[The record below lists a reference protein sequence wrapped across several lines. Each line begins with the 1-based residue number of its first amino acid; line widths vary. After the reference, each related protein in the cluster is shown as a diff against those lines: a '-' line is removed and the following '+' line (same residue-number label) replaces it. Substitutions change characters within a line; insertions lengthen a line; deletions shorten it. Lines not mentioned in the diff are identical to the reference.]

1 MGDLL
6 DPNAPTTSYSLSDL
20 GKRTGGAR
28 SSSPLGSAGGYRLSD
43 LGAGS
48 GSDGPVPT
56 YGGTDLLAGAAGN
69 TNPTA
74 GKPSNGGGIL
84 GWLGRAASGAVRAVQ
99 GVPAGVSQLGH
110 DVGTAGARGLENIA
124 NDVAFAATLGHEGG
138 YDTRHLGGA
147 QETPNFS
154 HAGSALGA
162 LIDTHPGAMAD
173 AIRGY
178 PSLEGARAGLVRS
191 GMEVA
196 HPTQLVHNYSTDPVG
211 SLLNDAANVAIVGGP
226 VASGALHGAS
236 VVADSAKLARAA
248 EIADAASH
256 AAGQVAASPL
266 RPFVNAGGILGDLA
280 AKTAAGQAIADRAG
294 AAVDAVKNSPRFQ
307 AMAARNTVDPL
318 YTEHML
324 IDRGEKIGALENT
337 IDPKAL
343 TQDPHEQAAG
353 VLLAQHAFGGVDESG
368 QPVAARFA
376 AALEHPAARVAFD
389 ASWNAKGDG
398 LPAEFRPSADAAHL
412 AMKAELGQLPADQLA
427 RIQAVADALRSQ
439 DQTRTALEQTG
450 YGRTGTMGPLSPEN
464 LVPKP
469 RMGTVDKMTAKE
481 QAVADRTANAA
492 DVLRGR
498 ASRLADAATR
508 EEQVARGN
516 TGLGSVASQAVDAHL
531 AAERAMEAAAKGADA
546 TGRIMGAGIN
556 PDDIGRGPSTLDQI
570 LGRPGPSEPPSVM
583 QAMLDARAR
592 IRAAAE
598 QDAAAKAADQERV
611 TPRDLTLPVRPGL
624 ESLTPAER
632 VLYRSDEATAQAT
645 AKDQALGQAK
655 DKAFDTIAGRGKA
668 AGTAEGVRTGQAQ
681 LADRLARV
689 AENRA
694 AKAADRLEAARA
706 AATDSVQAAPAKY
719 RPALQHTADFLGSL
733 RDEAVKAKAV
743 GDPGSAAQLEQMAKD
758 LAPLSKLDRFRGVG
772 AEGQPA
778 HVIGANNAAVDASV
792 RDRSSVS
799 NSRAAIER
807 QTGSARQRVGNATA
821 YTVEGQK
828 ALELSRIQE
837 QARNEYA
844 KALDRQVA
852 TTADKVLGAEHGLK
866 GTDLFTAMR
875 AQGYEPWNPSGALTD
890 KVNANLVTDKTRWL
904 PRPVFDEV
912 QRTASGLPKPGLA
925 GRTLDAVTRAVY
937 KNPLQMSPGYLL
949 KRTVGNAAL
958 MAANDMSPADIVR
971 AGAEAIRA
979 MKDGTDPRALR
990 GSLIGDSN
998 QSRFTNI
1005 VTKPAATIDRFT
1017 RTALYLDKLG
1027 KGAEPAEALRM
1038 ANQALGSFNTLS
1050 PFERDVVRRV
1060 FPVYSWAK
1068 TVAATAAKLGADHPA
1083 SVIWALHLGDMATKD
1098 GWKKPSSFEQQLN
1111 PLSLFTID
1119 PGSLVNP
1126 VLRGA
1131 FGVARGDNVT
1141 NGKPVSRP
1149 PTMPQTGSL
1158 IGHASPGQ
1166 IAYFLGKQTPLG
1178 KLIEQSPLSGLDQ
1191 NAARFD
1197 TGDLRLV
1204 HGHTLP
1210 AYVPASKTP
1219 VGTFGPEFRTFL
1231 GVPADP
1237 KVNAQGQ
1244 TAKTKTLARTNR
1256 TAATYLRQVAAL
1268 RAKGER

>member
-6 DPNAPTTSYSLSDL
+6 DPKNQGTSLS
-20 GKRTGGAR
+20 A
-28 SSSPLGSAGGYRLSD
+28 PLTSAP
-43 LGAGS
+43 
-48 GSDGPVPT
+48 GPI
-56 YGGTDLLAGAAGN
+56 GGTDLLAGVSS
-69 TNPTA
+69 NPTA
-74 GKPSNGGGIL
+74 GNPSNGGSGGGIL
-84 GWLGRAASGAVRAVQ
+84 GWLGRVGSGALHAVE

-110 DVGTAGARGLENIA
+110 DLGTAGARGLENVA

-138 YDTRHLGGA
+138 YNEQHLGGA

-154 HAGSALGA
+154 HPGSALGA
-162 LIDTHPGAMAD
+162 LVDTSPGSLARAV
-173 AIRGY
+173 REY
-178 PSLEGARAGLVRS
+178 PSIEGARAGLVRS

-256 AAGQVAASPL
+256 AAGRVAASPL

-280 AKTAAGQAIADRAG
+280 ARTAAGQAVADQAG
-294 AAVDAVKNSPRFQ
+294 KAVDAVRKSPRFQ

-324 IDRGEKIGALENT
+324 LDRGDKIGALENT
-337 IDPKAL
+337 VNPKAL
-343 TQDPHEQAAG
+343 TGDPHEQAAG
-353 VLLAQHAFGGVDESG
+353 VLLAQHVFGGTDEAG

-376 AALEHPAARVAFD
+376 AALEHPAARAAFD
-389 ASWNAKGDG
+389 ASWNARGE
-398 LPAEFRPSADAAHL
+398 LPDTFRPSADAAHL
-412 AMKAELGQLPADQLA
+412 AMKAELGQLPVDQQA
-427 RIQAVADALRSQ
+427 RVQAVADALRAQ

-450 YGRTGTMGPLSPEN
+450 YGRIGTMGPLHPEN
-464 LVPKP
+464 LVPEP
-469 RMGTVDKMTAKE
+469 RMGKVAELTAKE
-481 QAVADRTANAA
+481 QTVADRTANAA

-498 ASRLADAATR
+498 ASRLGDAATR

-516 TGLGSVASQAVDAHL
+516 SGLGSVASQAVDAHL
-531 AAERAMEAAAKGADA
+531 AAERAMEAAAKGSDA
-546 TGRIMGAGIN
+546 TGSIMGAGIS

-570 LGRPGPSEPPSVM
+570 LGRPGPTEPPSGM
-583 QAMLDARAR
+583 QMMLDARAR
-592 IRAAAE
+592 VRAAAE
-598 QDAAAKAADQERV
+598 HDAAAKAADQARV
-611 TPRDLTLPVRPGL
+611 TPRDPTMPVRPGL

-632 VLYRSDEATAQAT
+632 ALYHADEATAQAT
-645 AKDQALGQAK
+645 GKQEALGQAQ
-655 DKAFDTIAGRGKA
+655 DKAFETIAGRGKA
-668 AGTAEGVRTGQAQ
+668 AGTTEGIRTGQAQ

-719 RPALQHTADFLGSL
+719 RPALQHTADVLSSM
-733 RDEAVKAKAV
+733 RDEAVKAKDV
-743 GDPGSAAQLEQMAKD
+743 GDAGSAAQLEKIAKD
-758 LAPLSKLDRFRGVG
+758 LEPLTKLDRFKGLP
-772 AEGQPA
+772 AEDQPA
-778 HVIGANNAAVDASV
+778 HLIGANNASVDRSV
-792 RDRSSVS
+792 RDRNVVS

-807 QTGSARQRVGNATA
+807 QTGSARERVGNATA

-852 TTADKVLGAEHGLK
+852 TSADKVLGADHGLK
-866 GTDLFTAMR
+866 GTDLFRAMQAR
-875 AQGYEPWNPSGALTD
+875 GFEPWNPSGALTD

-904 PRPVFDEV
+904 PKPVFDEV

-925 GRTLDAVTRAVY
+925 GRSLDAVTRAVY
-937 KNPLQMSPGYLL
+937 TSPLHLSPQYLL
-949 KRTVGNAAL
+949 RKTVGAAAT
-958 MAANDMSPADIVR
+958 MAANDMSLPDIIR
-971 AGAEAIRA
+971 AGGDAIRA
-979 MKDGTDPRALR
+979 IKEGEDPRALR
-990 GSLIGDSN
+990 GSLIGDGSKG
-998 QSRFTNI
+998 RFTNAI
-1005 VTKPAATIDRFT
+1005 QAPAAAIDRFT
-1017 RTALYLDKLG
+1017 RTAIYMDKLG
-1027 KGAEPAEALRM
+1027 KGAEPAEALRL
-1038 ANQALGSFNTLS
+1038 ANRALGSFNTLS

-1060 FPVYSWAK
+1060 FPVWSWAK
-1068 TVAATAAKLGADHPA
+1068 NVAVTAARLGDDHPA

-1126 VLRGA
+1126 VIRGA
-1131 FGVARGDNVT
+1131 FGVARGDNLT

-1149 PTMPQTGSL
+1149 PTMPQTGTL
-1158 IGHASPGQ
+1158 LGHASPGQ
-1166 IAYFLGKQTPLG
+1166 IAYYLGKQTPLG
-1178 KLIEQSPLSGLDQ
+1178 KILEQSPLSGLDQ
-1191 NAARFD
+1191 NAARYD

-1204 HGHTLP
+1204 HGRTLP
-1210 AYVPASKTP
+1210 AYIPATKTP
-1219 VGTFGPEFRTFL
+1219 IGTFGPELSTWL
-1231 GVPADP
+1231 GLPADP

-1244 TAKTKTLARTNR
+1244 TAKAKTLARTTK
-1256 TAATYLRQVAAL
+1256 TANTYVRQVAAL